1 MGEPQKGEVRRWYS
15 WRKREVALG
24 GQRAGRKQKQ
34 TVGGKKK
41 PINYGSIR
49 INQPHD
55 PMSGGRRKPALS
67 VVKVGKILKPK
78 ETGQDGSGRC

>member
-1 MGEPQKGEVRRWYS
+1 MEEERSSTGRPES
-15 WRKREVALG
+15 WKKAETDR
-24 GQRAGRKQKQ
+24 GRQ
-34 TVGGKKK
+34 KKK